1 MKQTHDTPQSDP
13 SPVYPAYWSTDEL
26 VEKWIDLLHSILN
39 EEKSCIP
46 VKRAQ
51 RQVERESLYQEIMLR
66 WPNMDPDERLAGW
79 KNLIGLSESA
89 IRNVLPACV
98 ACGECCRQGSPT
110 LHVEDLE
117 LLQEGKIPWKELY
130 TLRKGEPVRSPFHG
144 ELLLLSEE
152 RIKIREKS
160 GSTECSFYNNVSERC
175 MIYAHRPLQCRAQ
188 ACWDPKP
195 ATELTKTPYLTRTE
209 IFNGVD
215 LLLHLIEEHDRRCSF
230 EKLHGAFERLRE
242 TRGNSVEEVLQ
253 LLSYEDHFRSF
264 LGKQLNIPEE
274 NERLVFGRSFSEM
287 VPIFGFKVI
296 VGTDGT
302 RCLVPEQN
310 EPE

>member
-1 MKQTHDTPQSDP
+1 MKQTEDAPRSD
-13 SPVYPAYWSTDEL
+13 SSFVYPAYWSTDEL
-26 VEKWIDLLHSILN
+26 VENWIDRLHSMLE
-39 EEKSCIP
+39 EEKSVIP

-51 RQVERESLYQEIMLR
+51 RQVERESLYQEMMLR

-79 KNLIGLSESA
+79 KRLIGLSEAA

-98 ACGECCRQGSPT
+98 ACGECCRRGSPT

-117 LLQEGKIPWKELY
+117 LFQQGKLPWKELY
-130 TLRKGEPVRSPFHG
+130 TLRRGEPVRSPFHEG
-144 ELLLLSEE
+144 LLLLPEE
-152 RIKIREKS
+152 RIKIREKP
-160 GSTECSFYNNVSERC
+160 GSTECSLYDNVTDRC
-175 MIYAHRPLQCRAQ
+175 LIYADRPLQCRAQ

-195 ATELTKTPYLTRTE
+195 ATELTGTPYLTRTE
-209 IFNGVD
+209 IFDGVD
-215 LLLHLIEEHDRRCSF
+215 LLLGLIEEHDKRCPF

-253 LLSYEDHFRSF
+253 LLSYEDHFRNF

-274 NERLVFGRSFSEM
+274 NEPLVFGRSFSEM

-296 VGTDGT
+296 IGTDGV

-310 EPE
+310 DPE